1 MDGVG
6 GGNGKNTVE
15 WKKLRDLN
23 ERENWGTQ
31 VSSQKRGN

>member
-6 GGNGKNTVE
+6 RRKWEKEG
-15 WKKLRDLN
+15 KKLRDLN
-23 ERENWGTQ
+23 ESENWGTQ